1 LRGRGLRFSV
11 IHAILCLLR
20 IESQKPF
27 RGLSLGA
34 AVQAH
39 LAWILSA
46 IALLGQVP
54 AAALHA
60 RSHNNDDEHRFS
72 IAYSEPVV
80 TGQDASLCS
89 DHDHDHEHAGVALK
103 RSKPDDQPEHD
114 HDSDGHCKVC
124 AQFVAAK
131 GYGGTPTPVVCI
143 LVHSQVGVLP
153 QRNEASSPQ
162 CIALSLKARGPPALT
177 L

>member
-1 LRGRGLRFSV
+1 MRFSV

-39 LAWILSA
+39 LAWVLSA

-60 RSHNNDDEHRFS
+60 RSHNDVEHRFG

-80 TGQDASLCS
+80 AGEDSSRCS
-89 DHDHDHEHAGVALK
+89 EHDHEHAGVVLK
-103 RSKPDDQPEHD
+103 ESKPQDQTEHD

>member
-1 LRGRGLRFSV
+1 M
-11 IHAILCLLR
+11 LR
-20 IESQKPF
+20 IQSQKPF

-34 AVQAH
+34 TVQAH
-39 LAWILSA
+39 LAWVLSV

-60 RSHNNDDEHRFS
+60 RSHSSDVEHRFS
-72 IAYSEPVV
+72 ITHSKPVV
-80 TGQDASLCS
+80 AGEDSSSCS
-89 DHDHDHEHAGVALK
+89 EHDHEHADLAVSK
-103 RSKPDDQPEHD
+103 SKPDDQPEHD

-131 GYGGTPTPVVCI
+131 GYGGTPTPDVCI

-153 QRNEASSPQ
+153 QQNEASSPQ